1 MKIEISRQTRNELL
15 KRDELAFIVDHQGN
29 GTISRIRVREKLAN
43 MLNADIERVYVKT
56 LVTKT
61 GSTTTIGEAN
71 IYDSAEQAKYVEP
84 EYIMLRNAP
93 KSEEEKK
100 E

>member
-1 MKIEISRQTRNELL
+1 MKIEISRRTRNELL
-15 KRDELAFIVDHQGN
+15 KRNELGFIVDHQSN
-29 GTISRIRVREKLAN
+29 GTPSRIRVREKLAD
-43 MLNADIERVYVKT
+43 MLNADIERVYVKP
-56 LVTKT
+56 LKTKT
-61 GSTTTIGEAN
+61 GSTIAIGEAN

-84 EYIMLRNAP
+84 KYIILRNAP